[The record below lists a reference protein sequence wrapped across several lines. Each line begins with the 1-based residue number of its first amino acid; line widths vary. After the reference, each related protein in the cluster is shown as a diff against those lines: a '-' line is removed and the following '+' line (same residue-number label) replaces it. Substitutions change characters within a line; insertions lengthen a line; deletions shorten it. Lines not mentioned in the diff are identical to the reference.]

1 VAVSLYGVTLAAI
14 AAAVFVLS
22 VHGTAP
28 LAEPHLRWWVIA
40 AGWAVAEACVVHLKF
55 RRSAHSFSLADIPF
69 VFGLLFAGGDDFL
82 AGALIGAA
90 IAYACRRLPLIKLA
104 FNLAQLALAACVA
117 VVIVRA
123 LAIPADA
130 LAPATWLG
138 MYLATLL
145 TGALTIACIAG
156 AIAIT
161 EGGMNVR
168 TLRQMFAMD
177 GVVTATNS
185 SIAIAAVIVVA
196 TDPRAVPVLLVPA
209 LSVLVLYRAYIS
221 ERQRH
226 EQLEF
231 LYEANRALSRSP
243 EVAEAIEGLLAKSL
257 EAFRSEIA
265 EVVLFGA
272 DGTPLR
278 TTHGPGD
285 ERATMVEAN
294 REASDELASLV
305 DRDTPVAA
313 LVQPIE
319 HAPLRA
325 YLEQRRIRNAMV
337 AMLPGE
343 NRMIGTIMLA
353 NRFGIERGYGPGGPA
368 PARGARQ
375 QRKRCAAIRPARAGG
390 HPAADASGAASTP
403 GVPRSAHGPPQP
415 LPVHGSGQ
423 GGTRGQHRR
432 HRRPLHRCRRL
443 QGRQRLARAY
453 HR

>member
-1 VAVSLYGVTLAAI
+1 
-14 AAAVFVLS
+14 
-22 VHGTAP
+22 
-28 LAEPHLRWWVIA
+28 
-40 AGWAVAEACVVHLKF
+40 
-55 RRSAHSFSLADIPF
+55 
-69 VFGLLFAGGDDFL
+69 
-82 AGALIGAA
+82 
-90 IAYACRRLPLIKLA
+90 
-104 FNLAQLALAACVA
+104 
-117 VVIVRA
+117 
-123 LAIPADA
+123 
-130 LAPATWLG
+130 
-138 MYLATLL
+138 
-145 TGALTIACIAG
+145 
-156 AIAIT
+156 
-161 EGGMNVR
+161 
-168 TLRQMFAMD
+168 MFAMD

-185 SIAIAAVIVVA
+185 SIAIAAAIVVA

-209 LSVLVLYRAYIS
+209 LSVLVLYRAYIA

-285 ERATMVEAN
+285 ERATMVEAS
-294 REASDELASLV
+294 REASHELASLV

-325 YLEQRRIRNAMV
+325 HLEQRRIRNAMV

-353 NRFGIERGYGPGGPA
+353 NRFGIERGYGPEDLRLLEA
-368 PARGARQ
+368 LANNASVALQYDRLEQAVTRL
-375 QRKRCAAIRPARAGG
+375 RALQEQL
-390 HPAADASGAASTP
+390 HHQAYHD
-403 GVPRSAHGPPQP
+403 P
-415 LPVHGSGQ
+415 LTDLPEPLAVHGSGQ
-423 GGTRGQHRR
+423 GGARERHRR
-432 HRRPLHRCRRL
+432 DRRPLHRCRRL
-443 QGRQRLARAY
+443 QGRQRLAGPHRRRCAARLRRRAAAPLGPAAGRLVARLGGDEFAVMLPALDDAEAQAERVAPDPRRVRPLLSKPARSCFRSPQRRH
-453 HR
+453 HRQRPSADADELIRDADLAMYRRSPRARAA